1 MTHHTHIIGLTGPM
15 GSGKD
20 TVADLLST
28 HCGAHKMAFAD
39 ALRAEIVEAYCIEH
53 VHLTRRETKEHPISA
68 LALARCLDTAF
79 VGRMLI
85 QHQLQM
91 HQQGWPPH
99 EQQPLDLNAP
109 RSPRQIM
116 QWWGTEYRRAATPG
130 YWVSKAAQH
139 IRWRH
144 QALRDRLI
152 VITDVRFEDEANLV
166 RALGGQIWQIKR
178 PGCGVPALSHAS
190 EVTGEAFKP
199 NLVVNNSH
207 DIRHLQQLVL
217 GGWAAHA
224 WKVPGVRVQVP
235 ESHPE
240 EA

>member
-1 MTHHTHIIGLTGPM
+1 MTHYTHVIGLTGPL

-20 TVADLLST
+20 TVADLLTT

-39 ALRAEIVEAYCIEH
+39 ALRAEIVEAFCIEH
-53 VHLTRRETKEHPISA
+53 IYLTRRETKEHPLSA

-79 VGRMLI
+79 TGRMLI
-85 QHQLQM
+85 NHQLQ
-91 HQQGWPPH
+91 HPGT
-99 EQQPLDLNAP
+99 ELDLDAP

-144 QALRDRLI
+144 QAMRDRLI
-152 VITDVRFEDEANLV
+152 VITDVRFQDEANLV

-178 PGCGVPALSHAS
+178 PGCDVAAGAHVS
-190 EVTGEAFKP
+190 EVTGEGFAP
-199 NLVVNNSH
+199 NLVINNSH

-217 GGWAAHA
+217 GGYLAHA
-224 WKVPGVRVQVP
+224 CKVPGLRVEVP
-235 ESHPE
+235 ANTNE

>member
-1 MTHHTHIIGLTGPM
+1 MTPRPLQPHHTRVIGLTGPA

-20 TVADLLST
+20 TVADLLHT

-39 ALRAEIVEAYCIEH
+39 ALRAEIVEAFCIEH
-53 VHLTRRETKEHPISA
+53 IYLTRRETKEHPISA

-85 QHQLQM
+85 QHQLFNTDQ
-91 HQQGWPPH
+91 
-99 EQQPLDLNAP
+99 LDLNAP

-139 IRWRH
+139 IHWLH
-144 QALRDRLI
+144 KALQTRLL
-152 VITDVRFEDEANLV
+152 VITDVRFEDEATLV
-166 RALGGQIWQIKR
+166 RSLGGQLWQIKR
-178 PGCGVPALSHAS
+178 PGCDVAASAHVS

-199 NLVVNNSH
+199 SLVINNSH
-207 DIRHLQQLVL
+207 DMRHLQQLVL
-217 GGWAAHA
+217 GGWAERE
-224 WKVPGVRVQVP
+224 WGVPGVRVEVP
-235 ESHPE
+235 
-240 EA
+240 A

>member
-1 MTHHTHIIGLTGPM
+1 MTHHTHVIGLTGPI

-20 TVADLLST
+20 TVADLLAT

-53 VHLTRRETKEHPISA
+53 VYLTRRETKEHPLSA
-68 LALARCLDTAF
+68 LALARCLDTGF
-79 VGRMLI
+79 VGRMRTHH
-85 QHQLQM
+85 QHFNDT
-91 HQQGWPPH
+91 
-99 EQQPLDLNAP
+99 PLDLDAP

-116 QWWGTEYRRAATPG
+116 QWWGTEYRRALHPG

-144 QALRDRLI
+144 QTLRDRLI

-166 RALGGQIWQIKR
+166 RALAGQIWQIKR
-178 PGCGVPALSHAS
+178 PGHEVGTGAHVS
-190 EVTGEAFKP
+190 EVAGDLFRP
-199 NLVVNNSH
+199 NLVINNSH
-207 DIRHLQQLVL
+207 DMRHLQQLVL

-224 WKVPGVRVQVP
+224 WKVPGVRVEVP
-235 ESHPE
+235 
-240 EA
+240 A

>member
-1 MTHHTHIIGLTGPM
+1 MTHHTHVIGLTGPI

-20 TVADLLST
+20 TVADLLAT

-39 ALRAEIVEAYCIEH
+39 ALRGEIVEAYCIEH
-53 VHLTRRETKEHPISA
+53 AYLTRRETKEHPISA
-68 LALARCLDTAF
+68 LALSRCLDTAF

-85 QHQLQM
+85 QHQLFNEGQ
-91 HQQGWPPH
+91 
-99 EQQPLDLNAP
+99 LDMDAP

-139 IRWRH
+139 IRWRN

-152 VITDVRFEDEANLV
+152 VITDVRFEDEAHMV
-166 RALGGQIWQIKR
+166 RALGGQIWQVKR
-178 PGCGVPALSHAS
+178 PGCNVATGAHVS
-190 EVTGEAFKP
+190 EVTGEAFTP
-199 NLVVNNSH
+199 NLVINNSH
-207 DIRHLQQLVL
+207 DMRHLQQLVL